1 VGNRGVTLLAVFA
14 HPDDESNAAGGTLAR
29 YAREGANVVL
39 VSATRGELGIQGLA
53 ADAAGAVRERELRAA
68 GTALGAREVRFLGY
82 CDGELLN
89 VDDQE
94 AVARIGAL
102 LREIKPQVVVTFGPD
117 GISGHADHV
126 AVSRW
131 VTAAFDESNIPQKL
145 YYVAPSDATQ
155 QACGVPPPRELV
167 GGPVAAIDISQD
179 LQAKGRAIRCHASQA
194 TSVVD
199 ASNLECHEY
208 FRLARSR
215 VGEMQDETDL
225 FAGIAPSASLVVKIL
240 GVGCARC
247 HALEREVRAVVRER
261 GVTADIVRVEDF
273 MEIMRY
279 RLLASP
285 GLVVNEQVVC
295 AGRVPSRKEIAELL
309 QVGASE

>member
-1 VGNRGVTLLAVFA
+1 MTHTLLAVFA

-39 VSATRGELGIQGLA
+39 VSATRGELGIPGLA
-53 ADAAGAVRERELRAA
+53 TDAAGAVRERELRAA
-68 GTALGAREVRFLGY
+68 SAALGACEVRFLGY
-82 CDGELLN
+82 RDGELAHA
-89 VDDQE
+89 DERE
-94 AVARIGAL
+94 AVARLAAL

-131 VTAAFDESNIPQKL
+131 MTAAFDESNIPQKL

-155 QACGVPPPRELV
+155 QACGVPPPREV
-167 GGPVAAIDISQD
+167 MGGPAAEIDVSQD
-179 LQAKGRAIRCHASQA
+179 LQAKAHAIQCHASQSL
-194 TSVVD
+194 SVLD
-199 ASNLECHEY
+199 AAQLECHEY

-215 VGEMQDETDL
+215 GGEMQDETDL
-225 FAGIAPSASLVVKIL
+225 FAGIVPSASLVVKIL

-309 QVGASE
+309 QAGARE

>member
-1 VGNRGVTLLAVFA
+1 MTRALLAVFA

-39 VSATRGELGIQGLA
+39 VSATRGELGIPGLA
-53 ADAAGAVRERELRAA
+53 TDAAGAVRERELRAA
-68 GTALGAREVRFLGY
+68 SAALGACEVRFLGY
-82 CDGELLN
+82 RDGELAHA
-89 VDDQE
+89 DERE
-94 AVARIGAL
+94 AVARLAAL
-102 LREIKPQVVVTFGPD
+102 LRKIKPQVVVTFGPD

-131 VTAAFDESNIPQKL
+131 VTAAFDESNIPKKL

-155 QACGVPPPRELV
+155 QACGVPPPREV
-167 GGPVAAIDISQD
+167 MGGPAAAIDISQD
-179 LQAKGRAIRCHASQA
+179 LHAKAHAIQCHASQSL
-194 TSVVD
+194 SVLD
-199 ASNLECHEY
+199 AAQLECHEY

-215 VGEMQDETDL
+215 GGEMQDETDL
-225 FAGIAPSASLVVKIL
+225 FAGIVPSASLVVKIL

-279 RLLASP
+279 RLLATP

-309 QVGASE
+309 QAGARE

>member
-1 VGNRGVTLLAVFA
+1 VGKRGLTLLAVFA

-39 VSATRGELGIQGLA
+39 VSATRGELGIPGLA
-53 ADAAGAVRERELRAA
+53 TDVAGAVRERELRAA
-68 GTALGAREVRFLGY
+68 SAALGACEVRFLGY
-82 CDGELLN
+82 RDGELASA
-89 VDDQE
+89 DERE
-94 AVARIGAL
+94 AVAHIIPL

-131 VTAAFDESNIPQKL
+131 VTAAFDETDAAQKL
-145 YYVAPSDATQ
+145 YYVAPSSATQ
-155 QACGVPPPRELV
+155 QTCGVPPRELV
-167 GGPVAAIDISQD
+167 GGPVASIDVSQD
-179 LQAKGRAIRCHASQA
+179 LQAKAHAIQCHASQSL
-194 TSVVD
+194 SVLD
-199 ASNLECHEY
+199 AAQLECHEY

-225 FAGIAPSASLVVKIL
+225 FAGIVPSASLVVKIL

-279 RLLASP
+279 RLLATP

-309 QVGASE
+309 QAGASE